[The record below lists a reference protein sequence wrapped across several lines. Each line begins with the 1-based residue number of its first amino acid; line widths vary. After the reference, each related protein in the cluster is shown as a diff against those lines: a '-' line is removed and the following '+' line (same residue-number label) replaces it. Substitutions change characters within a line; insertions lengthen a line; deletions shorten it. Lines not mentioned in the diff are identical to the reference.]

1 MKSDRSGEKQ
11 CKGGELEDTV
21 SDGPH
26 FPHEVGGI
34 VTSQS
39 ESGKGWVECF
49 RVRMVPIMEKN
60 LGGRGTAEL

>member
-34 VTSQS
+34 IISES

-49 RVRMVPIMEKN
+49 R
-60 LGGRGTAEL
+60 RGVKG